1 MGNTSKPFRKALI
14 VMPLTDSRSSGI
26 LQDNEE
32 KMAEF
37 AQLLTELFE
46 DRVYGLLAD
55 IRLTHEYA
63 GLTHFRDRIL
73 APGMGNT
80 LGRLCAKLVIN
91 KMIEDGKLEVVKRQE
106 SFSEYPISALIKAEK
121 NVTNLSEMSEQ

>member
-1 MGNTSKPFRKALI
+1 
-14 VMPLTDSRSSGI
+14 MPLTDSRSSGI
-26 LQDNEE
+26 LQDNQE
-32 KMAEF
+32 KMEEF

-80 LGRLCAKLVIN
+80 LGRIAAKLVIN
-91 KMIEDGKLEVVKRQE
+91 KMIEDGKLDVVKRKVD
-106 SFSEYPISALIKAEK
+106 FSEYEISTLVKAEK
-121 NVTNLSEMSEQ
+121 DANTNMPEVSE